1 MNSMEIVRF
10 EANGGTAFGSRDG
23 AGIRLIEGDILGEWR
38 ITENTVD
45 ASKVRLLSPVEPSQ
59 IICIGLNYYGHAKEC
74 NFGIPAEPLIFLKGN
89 NSIAGPGDNIVL
101 PEVAPDFVDYEGEL
115 VIVMGKRAKNVEE
128 SDADKYIL
136 GYTCGNDVSARDCQ
150 LKRDSQW
157 ARGKSFD
164 TFAPL
169 GPAIVTGINP
179 DSLDIAVKVNG
190 ETLQSSNTSDLIFPC
205 RRLVSYISK
214 SMTLLPGAVIM
225 TGTPGGVG
233 HFRKPP
239 RYLKHGDSVVVE
251 IEGLGKLENTVA

>member
-1 MNSMEIVRF
+1 MEIVRF
-10 EANGGTAFGSRDG
+10 EANNRTFFGCKDGGT
-23 AGIRLIEGDILGEWR
+23 IRLIDGDILGEWR
-38 ITENTVD
+38 ITENTVEI
-45 ASKVRLLSPVEPSQ
+45 SKIRLLPPVEPSQ

-74 NFGIPAEPLIFLKGN
+74 GFGIPTEPLLFLKGN

-101 PEVAPDFVDYEGEL
+101 PEIAPDFVDYEGEL
-115 VIVMGKRAKNVEE
+115 VIVIGKRAKNIEE

-169 GPAIVTGINP
+169 GPAIVTGIDP
-179 DSLDIAVKVNG
+179 DSLAIVVKVNG

-214 SMTLLPGAVIM
+214 SMTLLPGSVIM

-239 RYLKHGDSVVVE
+239 RYLRRTDSVVVE
-251 IEGLGKLENTVA
+251 IEGIGRLENNVI